1 MRGDQCDGDFSAG
14 ETHREIF
21 DAAALSKKLGLPW
34 ELKTDF
40 VHPGF
45 VNRPGY
51 NCIELAPPRECDC
64 FFERSRS
71 GTRRLRSRLSRPAI
85 RIFAD
90 DPVVG
95 CPRNATR
102 F

>member
-34 ELKTDF
+34 ELKTNF

-45 VNRPGY
+45 VDRPGY
-51 NCIELAPPRECDC
+51 NCIEIAPPRECHC
-64 FFERSRS
+64 FFERGRGSTRS
-71 GTRRLRSRLSRPAI
+71 FCSRLSRCAI
-85 RIFAD
+85 TIFAD
-90 DPVVG
+90 DLVIG
-95 CPRNATR
+95 CACKTVRL
-102 F
+102 